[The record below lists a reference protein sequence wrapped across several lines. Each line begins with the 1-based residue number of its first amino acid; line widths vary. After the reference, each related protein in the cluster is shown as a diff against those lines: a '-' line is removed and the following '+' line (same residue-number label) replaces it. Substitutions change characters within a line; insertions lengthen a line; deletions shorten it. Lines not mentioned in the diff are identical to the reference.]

1 MHTNII
7 GVIRITK
14 VIDGLEGDF
23 IPDGDVKA
31 AKRKLSWIANVK
43 ENITVSLME
52 FDNLIVKEKL
62 EENENFQDFIN
73 PHTMATTEVLG
84 DAGLKT
90 LKEHEVIQLERRG
103 FYRVDRPYWNDR
115 KGLIL
120 FMVPDGKMKA
130 MSGLVGKLAHR

>member
-1 MHTNII
+1 M
-7 GVIRITK
+7 
-14 VIDGLEGDF
+14 
-23 IPDGDVKA
+23 
-31 AKRKLSWIANVK
+31 
-43 ENITVSLME
+43 SLVE

-120 FMVPDGKMKA
+120 FMIPDGKMKA
-130 MSGLVGKLAHR
+130 MSGLAGKLAHR